1 MPEWVIDCWP
11 QVGPDTEEIFDDAFF
26 ESLDGVC
33 NALDNVQESHSRRRL
48 HNRCDRRRESRTA
61 CTERSRRKG

>member
-1 MPEWVIDCWP
+1 MPEWVIDGS

-33 NALDNVQESHSRRRL
+33 NALDNVQASPQRPP
-48 HNRCDRRRESRTA
+48 A
-61 CTERSRRKG
+61 

>member
-1 MPEWVIDCWP
+1 MGMVESGAEAVGLNRGAVRNGSLTDQS

-33 NALDNVQESHSRRRL
+33 NALDNVQASPQRPPS
-48 HNRCDRRRESRTA
+48 
-61 CTERSRRKG
+61 